1 VIHRHRSALKCAL
14 RTHFFRFL
22 AAFYSM
28 ERGHIMPVGTKNS
41 TIPGCG
47 THHIALQT
55 RDWEGSLR
63 LYRELFPP
71 KADTPTVDSPVVN
84 DPVTHLSFATTDARA
99 ALEHV
104 RQAGYEITGEPR
116 DVQLGTISA
125 TTAFFGGPNG
135 ERIEFFEVR

>member
-1 VIHRHRSALKCAL
+1 
-14 RTHFFRFL
+14 
-22 AAFYSM
+22 
-28 ERGHIMPVGTKNS
+28 MPVGTENS

-55 RDWEGSLR
+55 RDWEESLR
-63 LYRELFPP
+63 LYRDVLGMKFVTEFGSSDPRIVLLDMGDGSYMELFPP